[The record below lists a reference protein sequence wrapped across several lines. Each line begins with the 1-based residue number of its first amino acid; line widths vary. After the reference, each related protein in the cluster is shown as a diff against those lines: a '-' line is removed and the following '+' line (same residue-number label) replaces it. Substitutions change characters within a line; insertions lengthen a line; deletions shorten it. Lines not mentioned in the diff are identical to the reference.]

1 MADDVGELN
10 LGEKK
15 KKKKK
20 KVVLEDTV
28 RPCTDAAS
36 GAGIDNGTALGANR
50 HPSLIP

>member
-28 RPCTDAAS
+28 RPDTGTGTGPPS
-36 GAGIDNGTALGANR
+36 GAAISRAAVPQ
-50 HPSLIP
+50 HHQ